1 MSDIRRQKKRC
12 SNQCSNDC
20 YILCG
25 CLHTVYTILPPS
37 YFASRSL
44 FPPERGSVS
53 VVSCSKN
60 IRKPY
65 RLPSSIEC
73 RALSMTGLAIWQTV
87 SVWKLLDFSLLF
99 IARYTAMVCLS
110 SLTRPH
116 RLGWWVLEWK
126 EKTRPLAIWR
136 AKRTYVARD
145 ELVEV
150 LYNLRSNAHA
160 WHVDIEVCDFRHFPG
175 KNLI

>member
-1 MSDIRRQKKRC
+1 MDVSDIRRQKKRC
-12 SNQCSNDC
+12 PNQCSNDC

-44 FPPERGSVS
+44 FPSERGSVS

-110 SLTRPH
+110 SLTAPPA
-116 RLGWWVLEWK
+116 RLMSAGVKGENTTVGHLEGK
-126 EKTRPLAIWR
+126 A
-136 AKRTYVARD
+136 D
-145 ELVEV
+145 
-150 LYNLRSNAHA
+150 LRS
-160 WHVDIEVCDFRHFPG
+160 EGRTC
-175 KNLI
+175 